1 MHQIYLISKIRF
13 KVVHTETGLD
23 HKNQKQMLQKN
34 IGLVLNVTSYL
45 QIFTFSTLILF
56 VSVSSCFTV
65 QITFNLIVRI

>member
-1 MHQIYLISKIRF
+1 MLKLVWIISTK
-13 KVVHTETGLD
+13 
-23 HKNQKQMLQKN
+23 KNVAKN

-45 QIFTFSTLILF
+45 QIFAFSILILF